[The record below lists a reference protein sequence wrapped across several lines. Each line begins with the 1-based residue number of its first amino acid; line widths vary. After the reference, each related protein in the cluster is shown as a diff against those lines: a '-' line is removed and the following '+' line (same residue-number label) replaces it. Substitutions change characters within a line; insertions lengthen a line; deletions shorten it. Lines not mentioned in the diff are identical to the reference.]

1 MSSLSLSPRG
11 ARRRYRMASTNLFRA
26 VSRGPSNPPERPT
39 PPPALSPLK
48 ISTFLK
54 STRVAS
60 YLRPLV
66 SRTLSPGVRHTVTT
80 WRRSELAR
88 PVSQLPSIPRQ
99 RLTPHRDTLEKDLY
113 TDVFSNARSRQFPVR
128 HVIWV
133 CSSTPTGCCRRRL
146 HRWAL
151 DHLRRSQNGHGS
163 SRRASGSPSRC
174 LEPPPGV
181 NQT

>member
-1 MSSLSLSPRG
+1 
-11 ARRRYRMASTNLFRA
+11 MASTNLFRA

-113 TDVFSNARSRQFPVR
+113 GTPQMFLATPVLVNFPFDTSFGCAPRPLPAVAAAACIDGRSITSGAARMVTAAAAAPQALRAGAWSRPRV
-128 HVIWV
+128 
-133 CSSTPTGCCRRRL
+133 
-146 HRWAL
+146 
-151 DHLRRSQNGHGS
+151 
-163 SRRASGSPSRC
+163 
-174 LEPPPGV
+174 
-181 NQT
+181 